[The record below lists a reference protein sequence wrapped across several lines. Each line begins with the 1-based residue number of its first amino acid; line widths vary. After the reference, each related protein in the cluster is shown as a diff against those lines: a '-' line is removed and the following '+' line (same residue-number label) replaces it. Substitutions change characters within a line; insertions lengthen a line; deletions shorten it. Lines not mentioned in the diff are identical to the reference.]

1 LYRKAEFAIW
11 VAITYGML
19 MIQRHASCV
28 KPEIAIPAE
37 MIEAGA
43 TELAGYQPEG
53 ADGSG
58 RSTPR
63 RCQ

>member
-11 VAITYGML
+11 VAIIYGML
-19 MIQRHASCV
+19 MTQKYAYCV
-28 KPEIAIPAE
+28 NSEIGIPAE